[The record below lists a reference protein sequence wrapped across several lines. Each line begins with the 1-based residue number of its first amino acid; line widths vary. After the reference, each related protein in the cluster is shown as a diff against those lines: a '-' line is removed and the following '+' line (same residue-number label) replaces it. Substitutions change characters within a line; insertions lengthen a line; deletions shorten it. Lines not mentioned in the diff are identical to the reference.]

1 MPFLKVENLSLK
13 LENKSILREISFT
26 LDKGETLLI
35 AGRNGSGKSMLL
47 KALKGLEKSKGN
59 ICLDGEILTK
69 TKDRMRSFSIV
80 FQDTELQI
88 VGTTLYRDVLFGLEN
103 LEMDNIEARANEA
116 LKEFGLYKIKDRN
129 PDELSGGEKRKLSI
143 ASLMA
148 TEPKILLMDE
158 PFANLDWPS
167 SKTLIKAIERLK
179 EKKAT
184 IIIVSHEADRILSLT
199 DRTLILKNGEKVWE
213 GASKD
218 SLDELR
224 KNDIYIPENSR
235 FEDLKW
241 L

>member
-1 MPFLKVENLSLK
+1 MPFLKVENLSLR

-47 KALKGLEKSKGN
+47 KALKGLEKSKGD

>member
-59 ICLDGEILTK
+59 IYLNGEILTK

-103 LEMDNIEARANEA
+103 LEMDNMEARANEA

>member
-1 MPFLKVENLSLK
+1 MPFLKVENLSLR

-47 KALKGLEKSKGN
+47 KALKGLEKSKGD

-88 VGTTLYRDVLFGLEN
+88 VGTTLYKDVLFGLEN

>member
-47 KALKGLEKSKGN
+47 KALKGLEKSKGD

>member
-35 AGRNGSGKSMLL
+35 AGRNGSGKSILL
-47 KALKGLEKSKGN
+47 KALKGLEKSKGD

-179 EKKAT
+179 EKKVT

-199 DRTLILKNGEKVWE
+199 DRTLILKNGEKIWE

>member
-47 KALKGLEKSKGN
+47 KALKGLEKSKGD

-184 IIIVSHEADRILSLT
+184 IIIVSHEADRILSLI